1 MSGDTAVFDRAAAAS
16 RTAEAL
22 LSLGAVHFYADS
34 PFIFTSG
41 WASPVYIDCRHLIS
55 FPAARRQLVADA
67 TALIR
72 ADVGVERFDS
82 ITGAETAG
90 IPFAAWIAEALD
102 VPMQYVRKQPKGF
115 ARNAQIEGHFEPG
128 QRTLLVDDIATD
140 GRSKFKFCNAMRAA
154 GMQVE
159 EVVTIFWYGIFPDSP
174 QNFRD
179 HGLTLH
185 SLASWADVLDAAR
198 ATSAVD
204 GEALT
209 ELERFLDDPISW
221 SRAHGGVG
229 EEKPIAQPYAGD
241 PTGRTM

>member
-1 MSGDTAVFDRAAAAS
+1 MTADTEAFDRSSAAK

-22 LSLGAVHFYADS
+22 LSLGAVHFYSDR

-55 FPAARRQLVADA
+55 FPAERRQIVADA

-72 ADVGVERFDS
+72 EEVGVGRFDA
-82 ITGAETAG
+82 IAGAETAG
-90 IPFAAWIAEALD
+90 IPFAAWISDKLD

-115 ARNAQIEGHFEPG
+115 ARNAQIEGHFEDG
-128 QRTLLVDDIATD
+128 ERTLLVDDVATD
-140 GRSKFKFCNAMRAA
+140 GRSKFKFCDAMRAA
-154 GMQVE
+154 GMNVEQVF
-159 EVVTIFWYGIFPDSP
+159 TLFWYGIFPDSA
-174 QNFRD
+174 QNFRE

-185 SLASWADVLDAAR
+185 SLASWADVLDAAK

-204 GEALT
+204 AETLA
-209 ELERFLDDPISW
+209 ELERFLDEPIRW

-229 EEKPIAQPYAGD
+229 EERPIAQPYSGD
-241 PTGRTM
+241 PQR